1 LPGRIARTLDLII
14 FYGLIIFLILVP
26 LPYGSVEPWAQAA
39 FECVVFGL
47 ALLWCVYAMLTGS
60 WSAADLRVFHP
71 LIALAA
77 FAVLQSLSWS
87 NSSVGSIK
95 VVNAISADPFESWI
109 FALRVLALAA
119 AGALAATFTRNSS
132 RLRVLGGAIIFDALI
147 SSVFGIARSAMQH
160 GDGFLLVLLRTGSGF
175 AQFINKN
182 HFAFLAEPALGLLI
196 ALTLLERDA
205 RHRRLLYISAIILL
219 WAALVMS
226 QTRGGLIAVTLQMIL
241 ATAFFLHSRW
251 RSAAGENARV
261 SGRPIVVAALA
272 LASVLMIATATA
284 IWLGGDQ
291 LSTGIETASSEIRAD
306 DADHLGARR
315 RDIWQATLRMARAH
329 PVFGVGLGGYW
340 AEIPLY
346 HRASGL
352 LTPQQAHNDYLE
364 LLASGGI
371 VALGLFLW
379 FVVALFRVSRKALN
393 TFHGLQRV
401 FAVGA
406 LIGIAGIAIHSLIEF
421 GLHITSNAVIFMML
435 LALLSLN
442 PIKQRLAPQAHRS
455 AAFN

>member
-1 LPGRIARTLDLII
+1 VPGRVASILNVTI
-14 FYGLIIFLILVP
+14 FYGLIALLILAP
-26 LPYGSVEPWAQAA
+26 FPYGSVEPWAQAA
-39 FECVVFGL
+39 VECIVFGL
-47 ALLWCVYAMLTGS
+47 ALMWCVHAMLTGS

-71 LIALAA
+71 LIALSA

-87 NSSVGSIK
+87 NSSVGTLN

-109 FALRVLALAA
+109 FALRVLTLAV
-119 AGALAATFTRNSS
+119 AGALATSFTSNSL
-132 RLRVLGGAIIFDALI
+132 RLGVLAAAIIFAAVI
-147 SSVFGIARSAMQH
+147 SSVFGIARLTMQH
-160 GDGFLLVLLRTGSGF
+160 GDGFLLASLRSGGGF

-182 HFAFLAEPALGLLI
+182 HFAFLVEPAFGLLI
-196 ALTLLERDA
+196 AMTMLERHA
-205 RHRRLLYISAIILL
+205 GHRRLLYISAIILL

-226 QTRGGLIAVTLQMIL
+226 QTRGGLIAVSFQMTL
-241 ATAFFLHSRW
+241 AVAFFVYSRW
-251 RSAAGENARV
+251 RSVAGHRVPARRRAIIMAA
-261 SGRPIVVAALA
+261 IALA
-272 LASVLMIATATA
+272 GVVIIVTATT
-284 IWLGGDQ
+284 IWLGGEQ
-291 LSTGIETASSEIRAD
+291 LSTGIETASSEIKSD
-306 DADHLGARR
+306 DVEHLGARR
-315 RDIWQATLRMARAH
+315 RDIWRATLRMVRAH
-329 PVFGVGLGGYW
+329 PVLGAGLGGYW
-340 AEIPLY
+340 AEIPVY
-346 HRASGL
+346 HNASGV

-364 LLASGGI
+364 LLASGGV
-371 VALGLFLW
+371 VAVGLFLW

-421 GLHITSNAVIFMML
+421 GLHITSNALIFMML